1 MALLR
6 RQLFTFFKIVIL
18 FNLFINTNGQ
28 MDNFQGLWFDI
39 PIDFKQSK
47 TQNLFTSSNL
57 LSHFKD
63 GVVANLV
70 SKFRENLELPL
81 FTGPVDVS
89 FGCLNDTEKVIEDV
103 ISKEQY
109 AIRFLDADGKLPPG
123 FLQGGW
129 NWVGDYQEC
138 NSIEPA
144 FNNAKNYNFKGKY
157 FSVALYI
164 NEKPFFGMY
173 GLTIGVCLPDSCDTS
188 DARALSEVAFA
199 PLSAVNASVAYVI
212 ADESPPFDAAAI
224 ISFVVIGIVGTL
236 VILGTCVELWIMSS
250 HSLEDK
256 AAIFMNGDAKYG
268 SISSKATE
276 RTGLLADG
284 FLQDDFIVTKTERV
298 MKFLLCFSFIS
309 NTKKLLST
317 RTAKGPLACLNGLR
331 VFSMWW
337 VIQGHTYEFSTA
349 NMGNVL
355 YAESTL
361 VKRLTFHAIVNG
373 SFSVDTFFFLSGLLV
388 AYLALRE
395 IREKGKLNWV
405 YYFLH
410 RYWRLTPLYVFIM
423 LIFMSLIMYLVAGPF
438 QWLATD
444 PKHGLVYEASHG
456 CRNYW
461 WSNLLYIN
469 NFYPNYGADTGCMGW
484 SWYLANDMQFY
495 MVISPVLIILF
506 KYHKIAGI
514 VTGLSLVIA
523 GVAIRGFLV
532 AWYGIQIMGGAPTK
546 HKNDPWGD
554 QGLYIRPW
562 ARMSVYIV
570 GFLTGIFLHTI
581 RCRLKMNK
589 VTSILGWCLATGTAL
604 AVVYGMYDHNKN
616 STVMSLTASG
626 LYVSLS
632 RTAWSLSLAWLVL
645 ACATGHGGPVNWFLS
660 WKIWAPLGRLTY
672 AAYLVHPIILNCY
685 LFNLLTPLHFTDLT
699 LIYIFVSNLIF
710 SYVVAYVVSMAVE
723 APMMAIEKLILNK
736 HN

>member
-6 RQLFTFFKIVIL
+6 RQLFIFFKIVIL

-70 SKFRENLELPL
+70 SKFTQNVELPL
-81 FTGPVDVS
+81 FTDPVDVS

-138 NSIEPA
+138 NSIETA
-144 FNNAKNYNFKGKY
+144 FNNAKTYNFKGKY

-164 NEKPFFGMY
+164 NEKPFIGMY

-284 FLQDDFIVTKTERV
+284 VLQDDFIVTKTERV
-298 MKFLLCFSFIS
+298 MKFMLCFSFIS
-309 NTKKLLST
+309 NTKKLFST

-337 VIQGHTYEFSTA
+337 VIQGHTYAFSTA

-361 VKRLTFHAIVNG
+361 VKRFTFQAIVNG

-405 YYFLH
+405 YNFLH

-423 LIFMSLIMYLVAGPF
+423 LIFMSLIMYLIAGPF

-523 GVAIRGFLV
+523 GVPIRGFLV

-581 RCRLKMNK
+581 RCRLKMNR
-589 VTSILGWCLATGTAL
+589 VTSILGWCLATSTAL

-626 LYVSLS
+626 FYVSLS

-710 SYVVAYVVSMAVE
+710 SYLIAYVVSMAVE